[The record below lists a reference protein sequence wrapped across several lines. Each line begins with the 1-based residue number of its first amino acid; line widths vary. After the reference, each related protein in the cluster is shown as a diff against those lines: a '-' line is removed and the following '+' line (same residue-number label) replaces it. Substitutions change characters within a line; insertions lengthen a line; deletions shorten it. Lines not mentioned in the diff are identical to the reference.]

1 MRSKIAVALLTT
13 SFAVLAAC
21 STNRLG
27 PIDANEGIDHLCIQK
42 NPKVKVNDFIP
53 ALEEGFARHGVTSEV
68 YEGVVPRHCRYAVKY
83 TAVQKWNLQFNMTD
97 AKIDIF
103 RDGRAI
109 ASGKFMLK
117 PFSPLQM
124 ASTQKKLF
132 PVIDELFVN
141 VSQPIAVV
149 RKAPERPNEPLT
161 SPASI
166 ERELNALVDAYTS
179 GRITKEEYFAR
190 RKALTRN

>member
-83 TAVQKWNLQFNMTD
+83 MAVQKWNLQFNMTD

-141 VSQPIAVV
+141 VSQPVAVT

-161 SPASI
+161 SPAAI
-166 ERELNALVDAYTS
+166 ERELDALADAYTS
-179 GRITKEEYFAR
+179 GRITKEEYLAR
-190 RKALTRN
+190 RKTLTRK

>member
-1 MRSKIAVALLTT
+1 MRSMIAVALVAT
-13 SFAVLAAC
+13 SVAVLAAC
-21 STNRLG
+21 SANRLG
-27 PIDANEGIDHLCIQK
+27 PINASEGIDHICIQK
-42 NPKVKVNDFIP
+42 NPKVKVVDFIP

-68 YEGVVPRHCRYAVKY
+68 YEGLVPRHCRYAVKY
-83 TAVQKWNLQFNMTD
+83 TAVQKWNLQLNMTN
-97 AKIDIF
+97 AEIDIF

-141 VSQPIAVV
+141 VSQPVAVP
-149 RKAPERPNEPLT
+149 RKAPERPNEPLA

-166 ERELNALVDAYTS
+166 ERELNALADAYTS